1 MKLRLLVAVTVTAM
15 LAGTVFANAQSGSNV
30 QSRDQREQVGAP
42 PEGGP
47 QTRRIE
53 GPGGSAKSLGG
64 KTTGQSTVRR
74 HHVRH
79 TVRTREKIE
88 R

>member
-1 MKLRLLVAVTVTAM
+1 MKPRLLVAVTVTAM
-15 LAGTVFANAQSGSNV
+15 LAGTVLANAQTGSNV

-53 GPGGSAKSLGG
+53 GPGSSG
-64 KTTGQSTVRR
+64 KTLGQSTTGRR
-74 HHVRH
+74 HHHVRH
-79 TVRTREKIE
+79 MLRMREKIE